1 MKLLNLGCGE
11 KTTDRAGVVNIDW
24 SAMLR
29 LRKHPMRHLLV
40 PLILHGDRLARY
52 RALPDNILIHNL
64 AKGIPFESGSV
75 DAVYHSHML
84 EHLDRDIAELL
95 IKEVLRVLK
104 PGGVHRIVVPDFEVM
119 CRSYVAHLDASDA
132 DPAQQQAHDGY
143 VSAILEQSVRREAH
157 GTSLQSPMRR
167 RVENALLGDARRRG
181 QTHQWMYDRI
191 NLRALLL
198 AVGYREVHRLD
209 YDSSLI
215 PEWNDYGLD
224 LDEAGG
230 QYRPGSLYMEAV
242 K

>member
-11 KTTDRAGVVNIDW
+11 KTTDREGAVNIDW

-29 LRKHPMRHLLV
+29 LRAHPMRHLVV

-52 RALPDNILIHNL
+52 RALPDNIMIHDL
-64 AKGIPFESGSV
+64 SKGIPFDSNSV
-75 DAVYHSHML
+75 DAVYHSHVL
-84 EHLDRDIAELL
+84 EHLDRGVGERFVR
-95 IKEVLRVLK
+95 EVLRVLK
-104 PGGVHRIVVPDFEVM
+104 PGGVHRIVVPDFELMV
-119 CRSYVAHLDASDA
+119 RGYVEHLDAADA
-132 DPAQQQAHDGY
+132 DPARQQEHDEY
-143 VSAILEQSVRREAH
+143 VSAILEQSVRREAY
-157 GTSLQSPMRR
+157 GTSLQKPLRR
-167 RVENALLGDARRRG
+167 RVENSLLGDARRRG

-198 AVGYREVHRLD
+198 SVGYREVHRLD

-215 PEWNDYGLD
+215 PEWDEYGLD
-224 LDEAGG
+224 VDEAGE